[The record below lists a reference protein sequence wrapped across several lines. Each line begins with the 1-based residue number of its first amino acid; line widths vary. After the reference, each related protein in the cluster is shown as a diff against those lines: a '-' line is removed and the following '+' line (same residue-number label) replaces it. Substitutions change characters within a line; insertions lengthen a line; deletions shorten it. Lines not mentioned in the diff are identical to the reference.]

1 MKILKR
7 LRRAVYHFFRT
18 FSGIVLDN
26 FDTGKKRFP
35 RQMKVRLAHVA
46 AELTRR
52 TFRFEESKG
61 VTVIVSP
68 DKDTA

>member
-1 MKILKR
+1 
-7 LRRAVYHFFRT
+7 
-18 FSGIVLDN
+18 
-26 FDTGKKRFP
+26 
-35 RQMKVRLAHVA
+35 MKVRLAHVA